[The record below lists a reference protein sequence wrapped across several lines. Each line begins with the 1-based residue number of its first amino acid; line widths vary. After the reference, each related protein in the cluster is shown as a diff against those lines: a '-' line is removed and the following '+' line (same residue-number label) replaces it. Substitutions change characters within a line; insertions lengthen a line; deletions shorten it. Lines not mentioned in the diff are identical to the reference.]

1 MASKREL
8 IWRWLASKALSDQSI
23 PASGLAPNRMNS
35 LTVSAPNLEIISSG
49 LTVFPRDLLIFAD
62 LLDSSLPQDG
72 QADSK

>member
-1 MASKREL
+1 M
-8 IWRWLASKALSDQSI
+8 ASKALSDQSI

-62 LLDSSLPQDG
+62 LLDSSFPQDG

>member
-1 MASKREL
+1 
-8 IWRWLASKALSDQSI
+8 
-23 PASGLAPNRMNS
+23 MNS

-62 LLDSSLPQDG
+62 LLESSFPHVG